1 MGILWNFLGIL
12 WKFFE
17 NSLGILWKFFGN
29 SLGILWDERKCFFQ
43 DFGLMEKEGRKEEE
57 FESLEVRASLSH
69 LKMVSVE
76 AACRVAQSK
85 KL

>member
-1 MGILWNFLGIL
+1 
-12 WKFFE
+12 
-17 NSLGILWKFFGN
+17 
-29 SLGILWDERKCFFQ
+29 
-43 DFGLMEKEGRKEEE
+43 MEKEGRKEEE